1 MKDRIK
7 KIMENEDLT
16 ASRFA
21 DRLEI
26 NRAVVSHILTGRNN
40 PSLDVVTK
48 ILLEMDYINSDWLLR
63 GEGSMY
69 KDGFVPKDE
78 NERTLFDREPVNEG
92 KDTDVTKYAK
102 EMVVESGD
110 NIAKADVKQ
119 SVTPIPITKRKVRQI
134 IIYYDDNTFETF
146 GPH

>member
-1 MKDRIK
+1 
-7 KIMENEDLT
+7 
-16 ASRFA
+16 
-21 DRLEI
+21 
-26 NRAVVSHILTGRNN
+26 
-40 PSLDVVTK
+40 
-48 ILLEMDYINSDWLLR
+48 MDYINSDWLLR

>member
-1 MKDRIK
+1 MKDRNK

-102 EMVVESGD
+102 ENDSKPSFEVD
-110 NIAKADVKQ
+110 KRADKQ
-119 SVTPIPITKRKVRQI
+119 DVPPIPINDRKVTQI
-134 IIYYDDNTFETF
+134 IVYYNDNTFETF
-146 GPH
+146 TPH